1 MAHFMSYI
9 SSYYLYMSELFHLE
23 MNGIPKED
31 IFMLP
36 RDAIMQNEEKE
47 KIGYVIGQ
55 DWAYYRQ
62 PLPDGADAA
71 IYRGYESN
79 TAHPSGRSE
88 IDRFTK
94 KWLQLRYHAYLRKR
108 TVSADVTAELI
119 RALDVSF
126 CQVTEVDLTHGFQI
140 HSDWSVERL
149 CNKAGYAWGNLAII
163 SKKANEV
170 RGSMSYEEICTASE
184 SKRIINGLGGIEWE
198 RYKCLARGPNFW
210 AGEVKGIEPICMP
223 MSNLVFI
230 SPSQL
235 LQEKAFW
242 AVRNKNPAERELSK
256 QILRTMCPSESSKTK
271 LKKFLQ
277 RIERHGQKGHL
288 IKETFTNPSC
298 HEALKEWYE
307 STNLTVDS
315 YSKYMSAFLKGAL
328 RLPKNSATP
337 SNPLDEWWL
346 NTGGH
351 LY

>member
-1 MAHFMSYI
+1 
-9 SSYYLYMSELFHLE
+9 MSELFHLE

-31 IFMLP
+31 IYMLP

-47 KIGYVIGQ
+47 KLGYVIGL

-62 PLPDGADAA
+62 PLPDNADAA

-108 TVSADVTAELI
+108 TVSDDVTPELI
-119 RALDVSF
+119 RAIDVSF
-126 CQVTEVDLTHGFQI
+126 CQVTEIDLTHGFQI
-140 HSDWSVERL
+140 DSDWSVERL
-149 CNKAGYAWGNLAII
+149 CNEAGYAWGNLAII
-163 SKKANEV
+163 SKKANEI
-170 RGSMSYEEICTASE
+170 RSSMSYEEICNASDA
-184 SKRIINGLGGIEWE
+184 KRSFNGLTNIEWE
-198 RYKCLARGPNFW
+198 RYRCLARGPNFW

-230 SPSQL
+230 APSQL

-242 AVRNKNPAERELSK
+242 AVRHKNPAEREASK
-256 QILRTMCPSESSKTK
+256 KILKTMCSSESSKTK
-271 LKKFLQ
+271 LKKFLLK
-277 RIERHGQKGHL
+277 IERHGQKGHL

-298 HEALKEWYE
+298 LETLKEWYE
-307 STNLTVDS
+307 STNLTVGS
-315 YSKYMSAFLKGAL
+315 YSRYMSGVLKGAL
-328 RLPKNSATP
+328 NLPKNSATP
-337 SNPLDEWWL
+337 PNPLDEWWL